1 MIIILSAINK
11 AKPTARI
18 PPTIETITTQSGT
31 GVGHSECAKSKYQD
45 AHLNHTKS
53 SHSCSIMQ
61 HNTYIFKH
69 NTPSK
74 SRDQRI
80 KSDQSKTWKSVDPF
94 PKHKILTQVMA
105 VLFRSFSHSL
115 TSRREII

>member
-11 AKPTARI
+11 AKPTASI

-61 HNTYIFKH
+61 HNTYIFKRD
-69 NTPSK
+69 PPK
-74 SRDQRI
+74 FRDQRM
-80 KSDQSKTWKSVDPF
+80 DPF

>member
-45 AHLNHTKS
+45 AH
-53 SHSCSIMQ
+53 
-61 HNTYIFKH
+61 
-69 NTPSK
+69 
-74 SRDQRI
+74 
-80 KSDQSKTWKSVDPF
+80 
-94 PKHKILTQVMA
+94 
-105 VLFRSFSHSL
+105 
-115 TSRREII
+115 